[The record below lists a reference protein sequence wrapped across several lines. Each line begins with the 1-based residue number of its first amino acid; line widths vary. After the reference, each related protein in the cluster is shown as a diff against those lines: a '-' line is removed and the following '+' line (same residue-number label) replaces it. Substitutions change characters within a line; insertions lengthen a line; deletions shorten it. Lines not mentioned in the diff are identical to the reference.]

1 MFDARRGQREPER
14 LGDDLGNNDNLLH
27 TPSGGYVAAEFVVR
41 WLRLRQVRF
50 GL

>member
-14 LGDDLGNNDNLLH
+14 LGDDLGNNGNLLH
-27 TPSGGYVAAEFVVR
+27 TPSVGYVAAEFVVR